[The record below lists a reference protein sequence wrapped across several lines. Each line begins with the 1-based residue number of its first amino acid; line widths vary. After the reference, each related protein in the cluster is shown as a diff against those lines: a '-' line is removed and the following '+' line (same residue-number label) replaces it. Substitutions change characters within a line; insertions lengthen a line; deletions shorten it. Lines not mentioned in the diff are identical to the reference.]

1 MLTDANEAVEMF
13 PAGWDATRLRRR
25 RNYWLWLFGISK
37 GFYMTNK
44 NDSTHFTVVFAGD
57 LRKLGKN
64 PFKITS
70 DFGEPVSVAF
80 GDALEELDEYRD
92 EAVAVSNGDRGT

>member
-1 MLTDANEAVEMF
+1 MSGPFFLTQWERDDYERSKRGE
-13 PAGWDATRLRRR
+13 PARGPSGASLEPTASGQRKMSEQ
-25 RNYWLWLFGISK
+25 Y
-37 GFYMTNK
+37 
-44 NDSTHFTVVFAGD
+44 FTVVFAGD

-70 DFGEPVSVAF
+70 DFGEAISVAF

-92 EAVAVSNGDRGT
+92 EAVSRSPQETAHD